1 MKYTIIEKNFIDE
14 FGNPRVINILEV
26 IGYNIF
32 FGWDMSDDYLAFRNA
47 LDVKGVDA
55 FVDLLIQDSNTAF
68 LLFCQP

>member
-1 MKYTIIEKNFIDE
+1 MRYKIIDK
-14 FGNPRVINILEV
+14 GNIQILEV

-32 FGWDMSDDYLAFRNA
+32 FGWDMSDAYVDFRNA
-47 LDVKGVDA
+47 LDTKGIDT

>member
-47 LDVKGVDA
+47 LNVKGVDA

-68 LLFCQP
+68 LFFCQP